1 MIIFLSFIVIKGVN
15 TFKQMQMHDAFL
27 AAAGVY
33 ATRAPVLTD
42 GAPSAG
48 IASGPSLMG
57 VPAEAVV
64 SLLWQ
69 ASLWVSR

>member
-1 MIIFLSFIVIKGVN
+1 
-15 TFKQMQMHDAFL
+15 MQMHDAFL

-33 ATRAPVLTD
+33 ATRAPVLTA

-48 IASGPSLMG
+48 IVSGLTG
-57 VPAEAVV
+57 FLAEAVI

-69 ASLWVSR
+69 ASLWVSSSV

>member
-1 MIIFLSFIVIKGVN
+1 
-15 TFKQMQMHDAFL
+15 MQMHDAFL

-33 ATRAPVLTD
+33 ATRAPVLTA

-48 IASGPSLMG
+48 IVSGPSLTG
-57 VPAEAVV
+57 FLAEAVI

-69 ASLWVSR
+69 ASLWVSSSV